1 MLPDVFNNVFLLDFA
16 FETTQCIFNGLTF
29 MNPNLRHSV
38 PPMSIHYQNGSRL
51 FVLLSHAVRTMLAVP
66 ILSDSFLDCLPRG
79 GRKLPRRILMRTP
92 AISCLGGGKI
102 GRRAVYLDEMAIVR
116 VLIVSAEQSSMTEL
130 AFGTC
135 GRR

>member
-1 MLPDVFNNVFLLDFA
+1 MHFQWTHLHESESPPFGSSDVDTLPERL
-16 FETTQCIFNGLTF
+16 
-29 MNPNLRHSV
+29 
-38 PPMSIHYQNGSRL
+38 RL
-51 FVLLSHAVRTMLAVP
+51 FVLLSHTVRAILAVP

-79 GRKLPRRILMRTP
+79 GRILPRRILMRTP